1 MKKIKKPLVSVVMP
15 VHNAGEF
22 LVESIES
29 ILNQTYKKFELIIV
43 DDASTDNSLK
53 IINRYKKNYPK
64 RIKVIK
70 LKRTLNRSGDPAAN
84 LGIKKAQGKY
94 IAKMDADDIADPKRL
109 EKQVEFLEKNKR
121 IFLAGTQVY
130 VIDKAGKTIGKKTV
144 PLTHNEIYNSFFLYS
159 YICHP
164 TIMFR
169 NINKGKDFYQL
180 KFPYFN
186 EYYTFFKLMNQG
198 KKFANMPDYLL
209 QYRIHGQNNSFSHIK
224 TKFLSTMGIKKE
236 FVFKFGYEPSF
247 RQILVVLAQS
257 FFVFLMPDKVVTQ
270 LYLLSRRI
278 ITPADVIN
286 SIKSSLSPYLSL
298 AKRFRYFL
306 IK

>member
-1 MKKIKKPLVSVVMP
+1 MP

-43 DDASTDNSLK
+43 DDASTDDSLK
-53 IINRYKKNYPK
+53 IINKYKKNYPK

-70 LKRTLNRSGDPAAN
+70 LKRTLNRSGDPATNMA
-84 LGIKKAQGKY
+84 IRKALGKY

-121 IFLAGTQVY
+121 IFLVGSQAY
-130 VIDKAGKTIGKKTV
+130 VIDKEGKTIGKKTT
-144 PLTHNEIYNSFFLYS
+144 PLTHNEIYNNFFLYC

-164 TIMFR
+164 SIMFR
-169 NINKGKDFYQL
+169 NQKKESDFYQL
-180 KFPYFN
+180 KFLYFN

-198 KKFANMPDYLL
+198 KKFANLPEYLL
-209 QYRIHGQNNSFSHIK
+209 YYRIHGRNNSFQHIK
-224 TKFLSTMGIKKE
+224 TKFLSTLAIKKE
-236 FVFKFGYEPSF
+236 FVFKFGYEPSLQ
-247 RQILVVLAQS
+247 QILITLTQS
-257 FFVFLMPDKVVTQ
+257 FFVFLMPDKIITQ
-270 LYLLSRRI
+270 LYLLSRHI
-278 ITPADVIN
+278 ITPWDIIN
-286 SIKSSLSPYLSL
+286 SIKSSLSPYLSF